1 MENLN
6 DKAMLESVRVE
17 LLQQLQDLQGAPSV
31 AMHEVPPL
39 FDRQGDAKNDGDDD
53 DPDKRESAA
62 TKSGDGTKKQ
72 HEAELY
78 DNVD

>member
-6 DKAMLESVRVE
+6 DKDMLESVRIE

-31 AMHEVPPL
+31 AMHQVPPL
-39 FDRQGDAKNDGDDD
+39 FDRTSTDVDGGNPDERETAK
-53 DPDKRESAA
+53 
-62 TKSGDGTKKQ
+62 TKSGDGTRKQ
-72 HEAELY
+72 HESELY